1 MVENSFSS
9 VDAISPLLSPF
20 NTSPSL
26 RPFNSAFYQ
35 LSGSSELYSKIG
47 TSPEGVAQLHRRAKG
62 STSGSSKDISDS
74 EGERAAT
81 QRDNSLDRAQDDSPS
96 SGRQCGDRPQID
108 NQHEDSHSSD
118 SLLEC
123 DIKSDGEQGDFLP
136 SERQS
141 TDTLDQDI
149 KHIACS
155 DLNTGDS
162 LEPQRND
169 PPEDVD
175 EIMPDVILSEEVS
188 DAGIAPDLES
198 LIAWEDNLFLQA
210 AIDQCRETFIVDRP
224 DYDGIIFAGGTQM
237 NALEKK
243 TPLQISPHDR
253 TVPEKT
259 LLNKGSDPSPAFVSF
274 RLSESQL
281 LSSSNPSSVVD
292 YAISEAPNHVVSQA
306 ADLVIGQAPDQVISQ
321 VPDHVISQASDN
333 LMCHVPDHVISPDHL
348 MSQTPERVVLQNPD
362 HFIFQAPDPQ
372 ASCSQSDYQS
382 SVLLSSLKDSQF
394 KDSPSADSTIVN
406 SPIADSPSANSPIAD
421 SPSANSPIADSP
433 SANSPIADIP
443 SANSPIADSP
453 SANSPIA
460 DSPSANSPIADSP
473 SANSPIADIPS
484 ADSPSKDVYR
494 TYSPLLPVTESPVP
508 SIKVL
513 ACATVSSVESP
524 ASSGLT
530 ENNSSSD
537 EVTLYANKSSYL
549 KEKNIVLSI

>member
-74 EGERAAT
+74 EWERSAT

-321 VPDHVISQASDN
+321 VPDHVISQPSDN

-372 ASCSQSDYQS
+372 ASCSQSSDYQS

-394 KDSPSADSTIVN
+394 KDSP
-406 SPIADSPSANSPIAD
+406 IAD
-421 SPSANSPIADSP
+421 
-433 SANSPIADIP
+433 SPIADIP